1 MLFDIPKDEGFP
13 EILDLSNIFGV
24 PAVNWAT
31 KQLKTVNLHVF
42 HLSQNS
48 NF

>member
-13 EILDLSNIFGV
+13 EILVLSNIFGF
-24 PAVNWAT
+24 PAVNWAPNWT
-31 KQLKTVNLHVF
+31 KTVHLHAF